1 MPSSTEGRVPERRRR
16 RRPALQRAV
25 TATVLAAMLSLP
37 VLAGGLTLR
46 VAEPLGPVAPG
57 AITGFNVTAAP
68 PVVLHMTEYGAMD
81 IGSLRFPPGNDA
93 DDYVLTADTLGAFAQ
108 TWRILGEP
116 DVHLV
121 ANFFEGPEHA
131 LAVAATLREL
141 GIAPRWWAVGNEPD
155 LYPRNRMDPA
165 WTAEVYCERFRAM
178 RSVLE
183 AELGDVRMSGPAVS
197 GSRPSGLDYLREV
210 ITRCGDVI
218 DLVTWHV
225 YPTDGTRSD
234 DDALATSRELTGEIA
249 QVRAWLADPTVNPLG
264 YEREVEIGVTEFGLS
279 WRTQMLRHLEDQ
291 VAAVWLAEALGQL
304 ATHGVDVSQYF
315 ALYGLGGHGLIDR
328 TGWVRPTYHV
338 YAMLA
343 CFAGT
348 AHRVDGG
355 DERLAA
361 YAAADDTALRVL
373 IVNRS
378 DEPIDVTLQADGL
391 AAVLDV
397 ATLDEPTFD
406 ETLAPRRSVHDAS
419 VPLLAP
425 PRSVVV
431 VHSPR

>member
-1 MPSSTEGRVPERRRR
+1 MPSSTERHAPQRCRRRR
-16 RRPALQRAV
+16 SALQRAL
-25 TATVLAAMLSLP
+25 TATLLAATLSLP
-37 VLAGGLTLR
+37 ALAGGLTLR
-46 VAEPLGPVAPG
+46 VTEPLGPIAPG
-57 AITGFNVTAAP
+57 AITGFNTTAAA
-68 PVVLHMTEYGAMD
+68 PVVLHLDEYDAMD
-81 IGSLRFPPGNDA
+81 IRSLRFPPGNDA
-93 DDYVLTADTLGAFAQ
+93 DDYVLSADTLAAFAQ

-121 ANFFEGPEHA
+121 ANFFEGPDHA
-131 LAVAATLREL
+131 IAVAATLRAL
-141 GIAPRWWAVGNEPD
+141 GITPRWWAVGNEPD
-155 LYPRNRMDPA
+155 LYPRNRMNPA

-178 RSVLE
+178 RSALE

-197 GSRPSGLDYLREV
+197 GSRPSGMDYLREV

-234 DDALATSRELTGEIA
+234 EDALATSRELAHEIA

-264 YEREVEIGVTEFGLS
+264 HEREFEIGVTEFGLS

-291 VAAVWLAEALGQL
+291 VAAVWLAETLGQL
-304 ATHGVDVSQYF
+304 ATAGVDVGQYF
-315 ALYGLGGHGLIDR
+315 AIHGLGGHGLIDR

-343 CFAGT
+343 GFAGT
-348 AHRVDGG
+348 AYRVEGG

-361 YAAADDTALRVL
+361 YAAADDTGLRVL

-378 DEPIDVTLQADGL
+378 PEPIDVTLYAAGL
-391 AAVLDV
+391 ADVLDV
-397 ATLDEPTFD
+397 ATLDDPTFD
-406 ETLAPRRSVHDAS
+406 ELLAPRRSVHDAS
-419 VPLLAP
+419 LPLLAP